1 LNTKPVIT
9 LLGNSVVSLPQG
21 CAYTESGYTA
31 FDNLNKNITSA
42 VLVSGS
48 VNVNVIG
55 QYIHY
60 I

>member
-1 LNTKPVIT
+1 
-9 LLGNSVVSLPQG
+9 VVSLPQG

-48 VNVNVIG
+48 VNVNWSVHT
-55 QYIHY
+55 YIVLKM